1 MAKSINQ
8 KLKLLYLVDILNRET
23 DEQHP
28 LNAQQL
34 IEKLEAHDIKAER
47 KSIYDDME
55 QLIQYGYDIVLSK
68 SRKNGGYYMATRV
81 FQLPELKILVDSV
94 SASKFITKK
103 KSRELIA
110 KLEKFASRYE
120 ENQLQRQVYV
130 SNRIKAE
137 NESIFYNVDEIHL
150 AIQDN
155 KMISF
160 QYLAWNTGKEMM
172 LKNDGKPYLV
182 SPLGLLWNDENYYL
196 IAYENER
203 GIRHYRVDKMKNI
216 KIQDE
221 LRQEESGYRDFDIAM
236 YANTTFGMYGG
247 KEEMVSLL
255 FPKELSGVMIDRFGK
270 ELTFRK
276 EDGDNYSVRVSIT
289 VSKQFFGWLTG
300 LGKSV
305 KLIKP
310 ENVKV
315 QYKEYLEEIL
325 KEI

>member
-55 QLIQYGYDIVLSK
+55 QLMQYGYDIVLSK

-216 KIQDE
+216 KKQDE

>member
-110 KLEKFASRYE
+110 KLEKFSSRYE

-137 NESIFYNVDEIHL
+137 NESIFYNIDSIHKG
-150 AIQDN
+150 IYDN
-155 KMISF
+155 VKISF
-160 QYLAWNTGKEMM
+160 TYFEWSVNKQ
-172 LKNDGKPYLV
+172 LV
-182 SPLGLLWNDENYYL
+182 
-196 IAYENER
+196 
-203 GIRHYRVDKMKNI
+203 
-216 KIQDE
+216 
-221 LRQEESGYRDFDIAM
+221 
-236 YANTTFGMYGG
+236 
-247 KEEMVSLL
+247 
-255 FPKELSGVMIDRFGK
+255 PK
-270 ELTFRK
+270 
-276 EDGDNYSVRVSIT
+276 
-289 VSKQFFGWLTG
+289 
-300 LGKSV
+300 
-305 KLIKP
+305 
-310 ENVKV
+310 
-315 QYKEYLEEIL
+315 
-325 KEI
+325 

>member
-55 QLIQYGYDIVLSK
+55 QLMQYGYDIVLSK

-103 KSRELIA
+103 ESRELIA

>member
-8 KLKLLYLVDILNRET
+8 KLKLLYLIDILNRET

-34 IEKLEAHDIKAER
+34 IEKLEAYDIKAER

-55 QLIQYGYDIVLSK
+55 QLIQFGYDIVLSK

-94 SASKFITKK
+94 SASRFITKK

-110 KLEKFASRYE
+110 KLEKFSSRYE

-130 SNRIKAE
+130 SNRIKSD
-137 NESIFYNVDEIHL
+137 NESIFYNVDDIHI
-150 AIQDN
+150 AIQEN

-160 QYLAWNTGKEMM
+160 QYLAWNTGKEMQ
-172 LKNDGKPYLV
+172 LKNGGKPYIV

-203 GIRHYRVDKMKNI
+203 GIRHFRVDKMKNI
-216 KIQDE
+216 MLRE
-221 LRQEESGYRDFDIAM
+221 ETRQEESGYRDFDIAM
-236 YANTTFGMYGG
+236 YGNSTFGMYGG
-247 KEEMVSLL
+247 KEETVSLL
-255 FPKELSGVMIDRFGK
+255 FPKELSGVMLDRFGK
-270 ELTFRK
+270 ELSFRK
-276 EDGDNYSVRVSIT
+276 EEGDNYSIRVSIT

-305 KLIKP
+305 KIIKP
-310 ENVKV
+310 ENVKEDYK
-315 QYKEYLEEIL
+315 QYLKDIL
-325 KEI
+325 KEL